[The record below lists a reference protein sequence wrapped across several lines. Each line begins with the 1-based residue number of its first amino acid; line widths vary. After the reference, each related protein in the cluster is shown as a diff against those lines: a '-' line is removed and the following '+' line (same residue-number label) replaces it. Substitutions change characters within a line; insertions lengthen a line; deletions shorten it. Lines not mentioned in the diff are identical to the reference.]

1 MGPGADPLHPQTQ
14 SPTTRRGGRTIGGMS
29 TQALIESQREGAEVS
44 YGADICKEQSMS
56 LLEGIHLPKGLL
68 PLAAIEE
75 VGYNRATGFVW
86 LKQKKSTTHVF
97 KAIGKTVSYA
107 QEVTA
112 FVEDRRMKRMTGVK
126 SREFLIWISVS
137 DMYIDD
143 PESKRI
149 TFKTPAGIGRSFPV
163 SAFQAE
169 EEEEEK
175 PEAKE
180 GDGK

>member
-1 MGPGADPLHPQTQ
+1 
-14 SPTTRRGGRTIGGMS
+14 MS

-44 YGADICKEQSMS
+44 YGADICKEQSMT

-107 QEVTA
+107 SEVTA

-126 SREFLIWISVS
+126 SREFLIWISIS

-169 EEEEEK
+169 EEEEEEEEK
-175 PEAKE
+175 PEAKG

>member
-1 MGPGADPLHPQTQ
+1 
-14 SPTTRRGGRTIGGMS
+14 
-29 TQALIESQREGAEVS
+29 
-44 YGADICKEQSMS
+44 
-56 LLEGIHLPKGLL
+56 
-68 PLAAIEE
+68 
-75 VGYNRATGFVW
+75 
-86 LKQKKSTTHVF
+86 
-97 KAIGKTVSYA
+97 
-107 QEVTA
+107 
-112 FVEDRRMKRMTGVK
+112 MKRMTGVK
-126 SREFLIWISVS
+126 SREFLIWVSIS

-169 EEEEEK
+169 EEDK